1 MLAKKTSKN
10 QVTLPRDVV
19 KEFPGI
25 DYFDVEIRDNT
36 ILLKPV
42 KVVPAGQADDSIS
55 AIRAKME
62 KLGVAEKDVEDA
74 VRWARKKRR

>member
-42 KVVPAGQADDSIS
+42 KVVPVEQSDDVIS
-55 AIRAKME
+55 NIRTKME
-62 KLGVAEKDVEDA
+62 KMGVTESDVEDA

>member
-42 KVVPAGQADDSIS
+42 KVVPVDQEDNSIF

-62 KLGVAEKDVEDA
+62 KLGVTEEDVEDA
-74 VRWARKKRR
+74 VRWARKKTR

>member
-42 KVVPAGQADDSIS
+42 KVVPVDQEDNSIS

-62 KLGVAEKDVEDA
+62 KLGVTEKDVEDA
-74 VRWARKKRR
+74 VRWARKKTR